1 MPALIYLAAALL
13 LANADPPPASQAEGR
28 DPPQSR
34 PQPLERIVPLA
45 ETCCKTCRSG
55 KACGDSCIK
64 RDETCTK
71 PPGCACDA
79 NKE

>member
-1 MPALIYLAAALL
+1 MPAVICLLAALL
-13 LANADPPPASQAEGR
+13 LANADPPPAPQTEGK
-28 DPPQSR
+28 DPPQSQ
-34 PQPLERIVPLA
+34 PQTLERIVPLA

-64 RDETCTK
+64 RDETCTQ

-79 NKE
+79 RKE